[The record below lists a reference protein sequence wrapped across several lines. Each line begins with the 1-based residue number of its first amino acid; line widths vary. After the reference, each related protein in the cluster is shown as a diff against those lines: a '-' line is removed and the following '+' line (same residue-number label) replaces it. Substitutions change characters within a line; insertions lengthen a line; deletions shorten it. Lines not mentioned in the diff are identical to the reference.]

1 MNFENNPIADRV
13 EKQMRSLQKSGV
25 KLNAGSE
32 YNRVFEAFYDLFKRL
47 DESEPSPG
55 EDVQRMAEQTIKEI
69 AGIAWKGAANAFRM
83 YPENKHTFFGYW
95 DAAKNQFAGYSA
107 HPPAP
112 AGMEE
117 AVSSKIK
124 KYQGLINSLELHIKT
139 SNPNETELFAVRM
152 RINTYKDIISDL
164 TALSAST
171 PPAKDN
177 WVKIKPHFK
186 EECVFITR
194 STYTRNNE
202 PLQYDYTIWQT
213 KWLMG
218 EDEAGGD
225 AFYLALL
232 TGDGEEWGD
241 LNDLEADEYLIL
253 FTLPT
258 PPTT

>member
-47 DESEPSPG
+47 DESEPSPV

-117 AVSSKIK
+117 AVSSIAPTDLRIK
-124 KYQGLINSLELHIKT
+124 EKAEEFL
-139 SNPNETELFAVRM
+139 NEYASDFPPGNATCFAAGAKWM
-152 RINTYKDIISDL
+152 KDMLL
-164 TALSAST
+164 TAST
-171 PPAKDN
+171 PPPRQRT
-177 WVKIKPHFK
+177 V
-186 EECVFITR
+186 
-194 STYTRNNE
+194 
-202 PLQYDYTIWQT
+202 
-213 KWLMG
+213 G
-218 EDEAGGD
+218 ED
-225 AFYLALL
+225 
-232 TGDGEEWGD
+232 
-241 LNDLEADEYLIL
+241 
-253 FTLPT
+253 
-258 PPTT
+258 

>member
-1 MNFENNPIADRV
+1 MSIENYQRLFNAIASTNGTALQSEMDEIISIVHKDFPI
-13 EKQMRSLQKSGV
+13 
-25 KLNAGSE
+25 
-32 YNRVFEAFYDLFKRL
+32 
-47 DESEPSPG
+47 PSPV
-55 EDVQRMAEQTIKEI
+55 EDVQRMAEALKKI
-69 AGIAWKGAANAFRM
+69 AQMSDPGSPERAVVDMKRIAS
-83 YPENKHTFFGYW
+83 
-95 DAAKNQFAGYSA
+95 DALA
-107 HPPAP
+107 
-112 AGMEE
+112 
-117 AVSSKIK
+117 
-124 KYQGLINSLELHIKT
+124 
-139 SNPNETELFAVRM
+139 
-152 RINTYKDIISDL
+152 
-164 TALSAST
+164 ALSAST

>member
-1 MNFENNPIADRV
+1 MKWIKASERLPMFSSRTISRFIASQIILFDAQDFAIRNPN
-13 EKQMRSLQKSGV
+13 RS
-25 KLNAGSE
+25 NE
-32 YNRVFEAFYDLFKRL
+32 WEWL

-177 WVKIKPHFK
+177 WVKIEYRLP
-186 EECVFITR
+186 EE
-194 STYTRNNE
+194 
-202 PLQYDYTIWQT
+202 
-213 KWLMG
+213 
-218 EDEAGGD
+218 
-225 AFYLALL
+225 
-232 TGDGEEWGD
+232 EEWVLVHNQEVDDCPVTIGVYV
-241 LNDLEADEYLIL
+241 NGRWRILELGVDVEQIV
-253 FTLPT
+253 THWQPLPT

>member
-117 AVSSKIK
+117 AVRGIMEQCIRYRNSEIEKHRTGS
-124 KYQGLINSLELHIKT
+124 GLNFAINLMQEL
-139 SNPNETELFAVRM
+139 L
-152 RINTYKDIISDL
+152 
-164 TALSAST
+164 AST
-171 PPAKDN
+171 PPAKEQTSKLPGVDN
-177 WVKIKPHFK
+177 TQVKPSDPQMVK
-186 EECVFITR
+186 EV
-194 STYTRNNE
+194 
-202 PLQYDYTIWQT
+202 P
-213 KWLMG
+213 
-218 EDEAGGD
+218 
-225 AFYLALL
+225 
-232 TGDGEEWGD
+232 
-241 LNDLEADEYLIL
+241 
-253 FTLPT
+253 
-258 PPTT
+258 